1 MEQAADLI
9 QAITVLSVLA
19 SIIYLLIKHLQ
30 HNYRLIQQQSLRAV
44 REEARQRAENIN
56 KKVKENSEFK
66 AFCECPKCSTFAT
79 HYIKKIRFF
88 GLMRE
93 CQNCD
98 FSWRQ
103 K

>member
-1 MEQAADLI
+1 MREAADLLE
-9 QAITVLSVLA
+9 AIVVLSVLA
-19 SIIYLLIKHLQ
+19 GIIYLLIKYLQ
-30 HNYRLIQQQSLRAV
+30 HIYRLTQQQSLRTV

-66 AFCECPKCSTFAT
+66 AFCECPQCSTFAT
-79 HYIKKIRFF
+79 HYLKKIRFI
-88 GLMRE
+88 GIVRE
-93 CQNCD
+93 CPNCD